1 MRFFLSSFYFVVFF
15 FSLFLLWFLGLYLV
29 SFFLV
34 IVFLIILFLSRRLSP
49 KFQEEFILK
58 EGIFY
63 SPVNA
68 RVVSVKKNIFH
79 PRLNKSM
86 TQVKLVSSW
95 IREGGLYLPIK
106 SEFKDL
112 VFDSGKPLFRYF
124 NDVVDYKSL
133 KERSHLW
140 VLLEDDQGCEFGL
153 EFYKCPTGLWPSLR
167 VIPGDRGKA
176 QVNFGFFGLGG
187 TTILYLPSSYEIIV
201 KESLQTVAGQ
211 TIIGRYRDSV

>member
-1 MRFFLSSFYFVVFF
+1 MWFLSLYFL
-15 FSLFLLWFLGLYLV
+15 SFLLV
-29 SFFLV
+29 V
-34 IVFLIILFLSRRLSP
+34 AFLITLFLSRRISP

-58 EGIFY
+58 DGIFY

-68 RVVSVKKNIFH
+68 KVVSVKKNFFH
-79 PRLNKSM
+79 PRLNKSV

-95 IREGGLYLPIK
+95 VREGGLYLPIK

-124 NDVVDYKSL
+124 NDIVDYKLL
-133 KERSHLW
+133 KERAHLW
-140 VLLEDDQGCEFGL
+140 VLLEDTHRNEFGL
-153 EFYKCPTGLWPSLR
+153 EFYKCPTGQWPSIR